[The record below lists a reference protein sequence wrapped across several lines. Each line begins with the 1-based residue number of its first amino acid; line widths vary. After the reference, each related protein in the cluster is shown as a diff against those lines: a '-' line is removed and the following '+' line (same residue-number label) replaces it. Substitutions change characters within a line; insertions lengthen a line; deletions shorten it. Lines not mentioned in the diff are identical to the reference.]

1 MKRKNIIDKKFSSA
15 FSGYDREEVDGF
27 LDEIIL
33 EFEKRE
39 KSYQN
44 LLNELNRRGGRQDL
58 SAAVV
63 PRADYDELRHELNE
77 REGECHGLRVEL
89 KARKEELDKLKTYLK
104 VLARELKKYR
114 SE

>member
-39 KSYQN
+39 KAYQN
-44 LLNELNRRGGRQDL
+44 VLNELNRRGGRQDL

>member
-39 KSYQN
+39 KAYQN

-89 KARKEELDKLKTYLK
+89 KARKEELDKLKTYLQ

>member
-39 KSYQN
+39 KAYQN
-44 LLNELNRRGGRQDL
+44 LLKHP
-58 SAAVV
+58 VYY
-63 PRADYDELRHELNE
+63 P
-77 REGECHGLRVEL
+77 
-89 KARKEELDKLKTYLK
+89 
-104 VLARELKKYR
+104 
-114 SE
+114 